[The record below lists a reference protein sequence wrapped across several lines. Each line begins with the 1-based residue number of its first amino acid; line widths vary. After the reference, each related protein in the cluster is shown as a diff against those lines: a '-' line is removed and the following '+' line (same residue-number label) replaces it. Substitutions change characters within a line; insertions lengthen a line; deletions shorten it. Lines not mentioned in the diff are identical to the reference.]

1 MSAVPPGQTVA
12 APVVPVGQPTID
24 AIQRDVALANQ
35 YRLELIKFLLGV
47 AAALFAF
54 TVAFRPTLERV
65 DMYWAM
71 WWGWLGLALSMYGG
85 IFHMLGWDHYYK
97 SYRDHDWKNRSSAQG
112 KAEGKEARRV
122 INVWRRLAMYFQ
134 FGGFMVG
141 VAGIGIFAA
150 ANLDNVRKPDE
161 KPAAVSTQPGS
172 TVAEPVAKKRSEP
185 ANK

>member
-1 MSAVPPGQTVA
+1 MSAVLPGQTPA
-12 APVVPVGQPTID
+12 PPVVPAGQPTID

-85 IFHMLGWDHYYK
+85 IFHMLGWEHYYK
-97 SYRDHDWKNRSSAQG
+97 SYRDRDWKNKDSTQG
-112 KAEGKEARRV
+112 KTGGKEARRA
-122 INVWRRLAMYFQ
+122 INAWRQLAMFFQ

-150 ANLDNVRKPDE
+150 ANLDNVRKPEE
-161 KPAAVSTQPGS
+161 KPAAVRTQPAS
-172 TVAEPVAKKRSEP
+172 SVAEPVAEKRSEP
-185 ANK
+185 AKK